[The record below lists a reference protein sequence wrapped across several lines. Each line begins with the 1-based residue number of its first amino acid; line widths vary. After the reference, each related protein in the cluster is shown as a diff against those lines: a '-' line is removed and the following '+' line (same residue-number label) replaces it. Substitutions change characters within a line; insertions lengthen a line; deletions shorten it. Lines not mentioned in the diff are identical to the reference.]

1 MTDAHTDYDA
11 FEAYGISPTP
21 PARLGDRMSQRMA
34 RRPAGQGQSH
44 QPHHARGGYTPM
56 SSQHHRDADQNAGA
70 DIGEVIKAS
79 IANKAKLLEGLNDAQ
94 KLAVTTPDGPV
105 MIVAGAGSGKTTV
118 LTRRAGYLVE
128 NGVAPKDILCVTF
141 TNKAAKELKERLV
154 KLIGPAGEDITAG
167 TFHSLILRF
176 ILRKASEADLEKFG
190 LKAGFSILD
199 TTDSSTIL
207 SEAIKADA
215 VVEKT
220 VREKE
225 WKKKTLMQRIGL
237 LRANGVTADEFYKQ
251 AVTGKDLFDRI
262 VAMAWREYV
271 KICRSRNA
279 IDFDDI
285 LLVAKQLLDASGAA
299 RADIGGRWRYLMVDE
314 FQDTNRV
321 QMDII
326 RHTLGGHRNLCVV
339 GDDKQSIYGFRG
351 SEVQIILGFK
361 SEFADAQII
370 DMQTNY
376 RSAPTVVAV
385 ANAAA
390 RAMPERVTDAEMT
403 AHQSDGP
410 SAQLPPPVPPV
421 VVVHKDDN
429 AEADWVARQLA
440 LMAKEGV
447 SLLETAVLY
456 RNRTTKDKLEQALAN
471 HKLPYSIV
479 GDSSLFERKE
489 VRDAVSLVRL
499 VFDRRDDMA
508 VYRLIDTVKI
518 GVSAKKIQTLVDT
531 CKQPAFEILR
541 ELSLKQTKAGQKL
554 NDLLTDLD
562 GLNQVMS
569 HTGENAAMYLKSV
582 WESWLLEPTE
592 KYNKQAETDLDERIK
607 RVDDLFS
614 RIERDLRNGATP
626 EQVIED
632 IALQAGD
639 ADSEEFNGVNLMTIH
654 ASKGLEFKYVFMIA
668 VEDEA
673 FPGSDDESS
682 INEER
687 RAFYVAVTRAK
698 RGLVISLAKKRNCF
712 GKVEPRK
719 SSRFLSEL
727 GESARIITV

>member
-11 FEAYGISPTP
+11 FEAYGISPTAP
-21 PARLGDRMSQRMA
+21 PARLSQRLA
-34 RRPAGQGQSH
+34 RRPGRYPNQGQG
-44 QPHHARGGYTPM
+44 QPHHARGGYAPTP
-56 SSQHHRDADQNAGA
+56 SQRQDTHRNTDQDAGA
-70 DIGEVIKAS
+70 DLTEVIKAS

-94 KLAVTTPDGPV
+94 KLAVTTTDGPV

-199 TTDSSTIL
+199 TTDSSNIL
-207 SEAIKADA
+207 SEAIKADS

-251 AVTGKDLFDRI
+251 AVAGKDLFDRI
-262 VAMAWREYV
+262 VATAWREYM

-285 LLVAKQLLDASGAA
+285 LLVAKQLLDTSGAA

-361 SEFADAQII
+361 SEFPDAQLI

-390 RAMPERVTDAEMT
+390 RAMPERVTEAEMT
-403 AHQSDGP
+403 AHQSDGLT
-410 SAQLPPPVPPV
+410 AQLPPPVV
-421 VVVHKDDN
+421 VMHKDDS

-471 HKLPYSIV
+471 HKLPYSII

-508 VYRLIDTVKI
+508 VYRLIDTIKI

-592 KYNKQAETDLDERIK
+592 KYNKQAETDLGERIK
-607 RVDDLFS
+607 RVDDLFG
-614 RIERDLRNGATP
+614 RVERDLCAGATP
-626 EQVIED
+626 EQIIED

-673 FPGSDDESS
+673 FPGSDDESD

-698 RGLVISLAKKRNCF
+698 RSLVISLASKRNCF
-712 GKVEPRK
+712 GKIEPRK
-719 SSRFLSEL
+719 PSRFLREL
-727 GESARIITV
+727 GGAAKIVKV

>member
-11 FEAYGISPTP
+11 FEAYGISPNSTSRAAP
-21 PARLGDRMSQRMA
+21 PARLSQRMA
-34 RRPAGQGQSH
+34 RRPAGQGQSY

-56 SSQHHRDADQNAGA
+56 PSQHAQASDQNAGA

-94 KLAVTTPDGPV
+94 KLAVTTTDGPV

-199 TTDSSTIL
+199 TTDSSNIL

-215 VVEKT
+215 VTEKT

-225 WKKKTLMQRIGL
+225 WKKKTLMQRISL
-237 LRANGVTADEFYKQ
+237 LRANGVTADEFYRQ
-251 AVTGKDLFDRI
+251 AIAGKDLFDRI
-262 VAMAWREYV
+262 VATVWREYT

-285 LLVAKQLLDASGAA
+285 LLVAKQLLDISGAA

-361 SEFADAQII
+361 SEFSDAQII

-390 RAMPERVTDAEMT
+390 RAMPERVTEAEMT
-403 AHQSDGP
+403 AHSDEQVH
-410 SAQLPPPVPPV
+410 APV

-456 RNRTTKDKLEQALAN
+456 RNRATKDKLEQALAN

-508 VYRLIDTVKI
+508 VYRLIDTIKI

-531 CKQPAFEILR
+531 CKQPAFEILQ

-562 GLNQVMS
+562 GLNQVLS

-592 KYNKQAETDLDERIK
+592 KYNKQAETDLNERIK
-607 RVDDLFS
+607 RVDDMFA
-614 RIERDLRNGATP
+614 RIERDLCNGATP

-639 ADSEEFNGVNLMTIH
+639 SDSEEFNGVNLMTIH

-668 VEDEA
+668 AEDEA
-673 FPGSDDESS
+673 FPGSDDESD

-698 RGLVISLAKKRNCF
+698 RSLVLSLASKRNCF
-712 GKVEPRK
+712 GKVELRK
-719 SSRFLSEL
+719 PSRFLREL
-727 GESARIITV
+727 GGTAKVIKV